1 MDFADLAT
9 GWEVW
14 SEGEIRHVLAYRPDV
29 FDSSEFPAPCL
40 PTIYLTKGQRG
51 RRPGQHRPATDDPWH
66 VTLYLEPE
74 IVVAAERYDDREAAT
89 AGVHDLAARFAA
101 GEFDPREYYQ
111 VPREDYLDELETLLR
126 NRGDDRA

>member
-14 SEGEIRHVLAYRPDV
+14 TQGETRCVLAYRPDI
-29 FDSSEFPAPCL
+29 FDSSDFPAPCL

-51 RRPGQHRPATDDPWH
+51 RRPGRHQPAPGDPWH

-74 IVVAAERYDDREAAT
+74 IEVDSARYDDQEAAVD
-89 AGVHDLAARFAA
+89 GVRDLATRFVD
-101 GEFDPREYYQ
+101 GEFDLRSVYQLPRET
-111 VPREDYLDELETLLR
+111 YLDELESLVAR
-126 NRGDDRA
+126 